1 MSSSTL
7 SIRLNTRT
15 KAKLD
20 ALAKASR
27 RSKSFLAAE
36 AIEAFVAAE
45 SRQLAEIEAGIKD
58 LDANRAVDQGEVRQW
73 LQSWGKK
80 RELFGLL
87 SSEIA
92 RQLKKRGVTEDRV
105 LADFEAWR
113 KRKRAAGRRR

>member
-36 AIEAFVAAE
+36 AIEAFVTAE
-45 SRQLAEIEAGIKD
+45 SSQQADLQAGIED
-58 LDANRAVDQGEVRQW
+58 LDAGHTIDHGEVRQW

-92 RQLKKRGVTEDRV
+92 RQLKKHGVTEDKV

-113 KRKRAAGRRR
+113 KSERATGRRR